1 MVNENWK
8 ISQNYKDTCIELLS
22 ENLAS
27 FRAKAGIT
35 QAELANLIGISRQTY
50 NAIESGQRVMS
61 WNTYLSL
68 LLFFDT
74 KASPHN
80 CVCGLRPIFCPI
92 RAVIKGGNTYSI
104 PALL

>member
-68 LLFFDT
+68 LLFFGT
-74 KASPHN
+74 NNATRSMLRSLNVYPKELMITM
-80 CVCGLRPIFCPI
+80 CG
-92 RAVIKGGNTYSI
+92 V
-104 PALL
+104 

>member
-50 NAIESGQRVMS
+50 NAIESGQRVM
-61 WNTYLSL
+61 LSL
-68 LLFFDT
+68 VLYGNITQAAT
-74 KASPHN
+74 KSGPTASKEN
-80 CVCGLRPIFCPI
+80 
-92 RAVIKGGNTYSI
+92 
-104 PALL
+104 

>member
-35 QAELANLIGISRQTY
+35 QAELANLMSLFKIS
-50 NAIESGQRVMS
+50 V
-61 WNTYLSL
+61 
-68 LLFFDT
+68 
-74 KASPHN
+74 
-80 CVCGLRPIFCPI
+80 
-92 RAVIKGGNTYSI
+92 AVVIVE
-104 PALL
+104 